1 MMKMCND
8 LRLLI
13 LIVPYP
19 KGRAVVRYAKQRGA
33 HGATL
38 MLGQG
43 TINNRI
49 LQWLALAEN
58 TKELLWI
65 LADESTPVLLEEI
78 AARFRFNHHNNGIG
92 FSIPVNQ
99 LFGARN
105 SLGVSSDQPRE
116 ETMNHHEAIIAI
128 VPKGNGER
136 VVEAARLG
144 GATGATILNGRGA
157 GIHET
162 EKLFSLEIEPEKEIV
177 LMVVES
183 SQTKTICEVIIK
195 ETGIDQPGQ
204 GVLFTQPIG
213 QVVGLFTK

>member
-1 MMKMCND
+1 MKICND

-33 HGATL
+33 QGATL
-38 MLGQG
+38 MMGQG

-65 LADESTPVLLEEI
+65 LADESTPTLLEEI
-78 AARFRFNHHNNGIG
+78 ATHFNFNRRNNGIG

-105 SLGVSSDQPRE
+105 SLGVSVDQPRE
-116 ETMNHHEAIIAI
+116 ENMQQHEAIIAI

-136 VVEAARLG
+136 VVEAARHG

-183 SQTKTICEVIIK
+183 VQTQTICDAIINA
-195 ETGIDQPGQ
+195 TGIDQPGQ
-204 GVLFTQPIG
+204 GVLFTQPIS